1 VDDAPAPLLAT
12 SVPAALAG
20 PPAPGRIA
28 ATRRWTMGTTTTDQP
43 PTPAPCAACGEAPAA
58 PEDGAEQIT
67 HCEFCGAEYPV
78 PPAGP

>member
-1 VDDAPAPLLAT
+1 
-12 SVPAALAG
+12 
-20 PPAPGRIA
+20 
-28 ATRRWTMGTTTTDQP
+28 MGTTTTDQP